1 LLGWAADIQIH
12 GYSPHEVAK
21 KLNPTWEGGLGDSL
35 TFTHIDLR
43 NLLGKPKAR
52 WDYGNA

>member
-1 LLGWAADIQIH
+1 LLGWAADIQIE
-12 GYSPHEVAK
+12 GYSPKEVAK
-21 KLNPTWEGGLGDSL
+21 KLNPVWEGGLGDSA